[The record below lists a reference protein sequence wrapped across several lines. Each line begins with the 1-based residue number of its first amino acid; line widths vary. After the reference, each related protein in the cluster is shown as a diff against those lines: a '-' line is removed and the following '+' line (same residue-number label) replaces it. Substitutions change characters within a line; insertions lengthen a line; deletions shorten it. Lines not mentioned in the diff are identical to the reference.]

1 MMKGTSILLLAALS
15 TLAFPAFSK
24 TTTIDFSGAKFSG
37 VQLDQLK
44 DGTLELEASL
54 ASIQLK
60 DVTLA
65 GRNYVAIESTELAKT
80 FKEGSPNLPVFSK
93 LIEVP
98 VGAEL
103 SYEVVSQ
110 DEQVVELSSYGI
122 HSQIVP
128 AQPSASKSADLS
140 QLKTFFNAGDY
151 ARNAFLPNKLVKIED
166 LGILR
171 SVRLARVTVSPF
183 EYNAVSNTLKV
194 KNDVV
199 VRIHFKNSNDKAQQ
213 RLTNRYSSA
222 IFNDVLTQTVP
233 NLRFVP
239 FARETPTFVIV
250 TPKKFEATL
259 QAFIDFKR
267 SQDYNVV
274 VAFTE
279 DIGNTTTAIKTYLT
293 NLYNKPL
300 EGFLP
305 HHYVLFVGDVAEVP
319 AFKGTT
325 GSHVTDFPYCE
336 YTGDALPDALY
347 GRFSASTVEELK
359 NIVDKTIAYQ
369 TRSMP
374 DSSYLS
380 RALMVAGAD
389 SSHQMTWGNGQIRY
403 GVNNYFN
410 ADNGI
415 NIIQLLQPDTKRE
428 YSARIKSEINKG
440 LGFANYT
447 AHCSSAGWADPS
459 FVKSDLNS
467 LTNEGKFGV
476 WIGNCCQSSKFEE
489 PAAFGEAVL
498 RMKNKGAAAY
508 IGTSNLSYWDED
520 YWWGVGF
527 KPVVANPVYDEK
539 RIGAYD
545 RMFRM
550 DYNKASQM
558 ILAGNMAVEES
569 TSSRKKYYWE
579 IYNLMGDPSL
589 TVQLK

>member
-1 MMKGTSILLLAALS
+1 MMKGTSILLLACLSVLAL
-15 TLAFPAFSK
+15 PAFAK
-24 TTTIDFSGAKFSG
+24 TTVIDFPGAKSSG
-37 VQLDQLK
+37 VQFDELK
-44 DGTLELEASL
+44 DGTLEFEASL
-54 ASIQLK
+54 ASMRLE
-60 DVTLA
+60 DVTLG
-65 GRNYVAIESTELAKT
+65 GRNYVAIESSELAKV
-80 FKEGSPNLPVFSK
+80 FNEGSPNLPVFSK

-98 VGAEL
+98 VGATV

-110 DEQVVELSSYGI
+110 NSTVVELNSYGI
-122 HSQIVP
+122 DSKIAP
-128 AQPSASKSADLS
+128 AQPSASKSSDLS
-140 QLKTFFNAGDY
+140 QLRTYFNAQEY
-151 ARNAFLPNKLVKIED
+151 ALDSFNGSKLVQVKD

-171 SVRLARVTVSPF
+171 SVRLAQLTISPF

-194 KNDVV
+194 RNNVV
-199 VRIHFKNSNDKAQQ
+199 VRVYFKNTNEKAQQ
-213 RLTNRYSSA
+213 DLTNRYSSS
-222 IFNDVLTQTVP
+222 IFNDVLSQTVS

-239 FARETPTFVIV
+239 FTRENPTFVIV
-250 TPKKFEATL
+250 TPKKFEETL
-259 QAFIDFKR
+259 QPFIDYKR
-267 SQDYNVV
+267 SQNYNMV

-279 DIGNTTTAIKTYLT
+279 DIGKTTTAIKDYLT
-293 NLYNKPL
+293 NLYNNPVN
-300 EGFLP
+300 GYLP
-305 HHYVLFVGDVAEVP
+305 HHYVLFVGDVADVP

-325 GSHVTDFPYCE
+325 GPHVRDFPYCE

-347 GRFSASTVEELK
+347 GRFSAATVDELK
-359 NIVDKTIAYQ
+359 NIVDKTLAYE
-369 TRSMP
+369 TRTMP
-374 DSSYLS
+374 DPSYLS

-415 NIIQLLQPDTKRE
+415 DIIQLLQPDSKRE

-447 AHCSSAGWADPS
+447 AHCSSSGWADPS
-459 FVKSDLNS
+459 FVKSDLTS

-489 PAAFGEAVL
+489 AASFGESVL
-498 RMKNKGAAAY
+498 RLKNKGAAAY
-508 IGTSNLSYWDED
+508 IGTSNYSYWDED

-527 KPVVANPVYDEK
+527 KPVVAEPVYDEGH
-539 RIGAYD
+539 IGAYD

-550 DYNKASQM
+550 EYNKASQM
-558 ILAGNMAVEES
+558 ILAGNIAVEES
-569 TSSRKKYYWE
+569 TSTRKKYYWE